1 MLLVSSKGSNIT
13 KFYKNQSL
21 TVPRGR
27 LKVALTVNPHKL
39 LASKNQAGTAL
50 NEELWLGN

>member
-21 TVPRGR
+21 TVSRGR
-27 LKVALTVNPHKL
+27 LKVALTVNPYKR